1 MPRRVSLPGADE
13 LFRPTT
19 PVRTPRHRSAD
30 RPHDQ
35 DPEPIGEQDP
45 DDSAHR
51 SAGSS
56 ATARRAAAQPGGTAQ
71 PAGSAQSADSARRAG
86 RSRSV
91 TGRVRHDEK
100 ITVYVSTGELIAL
113 ETARVAL
120 KAHGISA
127 DRGRIVREAIAI
139 ALADLD
145 TSAESSALVA
155 RLSR

>member
-51 SAGSS
+51 SVGSS
-56 ATARRAAAQPGGTAQ
+56 ATARRAAAQPAGT
-71 PAGSAQSADSARRAG
+71 AQSADSARRAG